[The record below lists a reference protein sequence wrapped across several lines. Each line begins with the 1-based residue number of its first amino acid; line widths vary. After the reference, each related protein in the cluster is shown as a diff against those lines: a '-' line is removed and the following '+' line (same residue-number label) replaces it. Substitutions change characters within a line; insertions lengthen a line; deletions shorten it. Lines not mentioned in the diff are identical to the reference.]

1 MWASSPRTTMLPPWE
16 PLTWWPRSDMD
27 SVANVHS
34 PHFVDGEL
42 SEGLPSLT
50 RIILKELDEK
60 TISS

>member
-1 MWASSPRTTMLPPWE
+1 
-16 PLTWWPRSDMD
+16 MD

-60 TISS
+60 TISSKRIPKAEAIAGE